1 VKAISKDINTNFGL
15 GKCARVCL
23 KKGSTVEKDI
33 KELDPKE
40 ACKYLGR
47 EESHDTENK
56 NEKESLRR
64 NT

>member
-1 VKAISKDINTNFGL
+1 M
-15 GKCARVCL
+15 CL